1 MQLSHEPY
9 KYPMEIPLRGRGFH
23 LKGVIWQQDI
33 QRLFLDKPISIE
45 TITGTFKNRMKVCFQ
60 FSFVELLRPSDEW
73 LLTHTQSVS
82 ERYGERFFYISLSEL
97 QASQLVT
104 QISI

>member
-1 MQLSHEPY
+1 
-9 KYPMEIPLRGRGFH
+9 MEISLRGRGFH

-60 FSFVELLRPSDEW
+60 FSFVELLHPSDEW
-73 LLTHTQSVS
+73 LLTQTHSPFQKDMGNAFSTFLFLSYKRVS
-82 ERYGERFFYISLSEL
+82 W
-97 QASQLVT
+97 
-104 QISI
+104 